1 MGHYKSN
8 VRDLEF
14 NLFEVL
20 KINEALDAGEF
31 GDMDTETAKGILA
44 EVRTLTE
51 GPVAESFASADRNPP
66 VFDPETHTVSI
77 PEDFKKSFAAWYEA
91 GYTLMG
97 LPEELGGMPTPRS
110 LVWGTGEMMLGANP
124 AAYMYSAGPSFAAVM
139 FENGTEEQKKWATT
153 CVERGWGATM
163 VLTEPD
169 AGSDVGAGRTKAIQ
183 QDDGSWHIEGVKRF
197 ITSADADDM
206 FENTFHLVLAR
217 PEGAGPGTKGLSLF
231 FVPKFHFDFE
241 KNEMGERNGVFVT
254 NVEHKMGLK
263 VSTTCEL
270 TFGGHGVPAKGWMIG
285 GDELNQGIR
294 QMFDVI
300 EHARMMVGT
309 KAISTLSTGYLNAL
323 EFAKERVQGGD
334 MAEMADKNAP
344 RVTITH
350 HPDVRRALIRQK
362 AFAEGLRAVYMYT
375 AAHQDETIAARV
387 SGADA
392 EMAHRVNDLLL
403 PIVKGVGSERA
414 YELLTESLQTF
425 GGSGFLQDYP
435 IEQYIRDAKI
445 DSLYEGTTAIQAQD
459 FFFRKIARD
468 RGTAVGHVS
477 AQLKKFLENDAS
489 NGQLAA
495 ERELLAT
502 AMADVEAMI
511 ATCFEHLM
519 AAQEDPKRLYT
530 IGLASVRVLMGFGD
544 LVMGWRLLEGA
555 EVALGA
561 LEGADDDDKAF
572 YNGKI
577 AAARWFAAN
586 ELPLLTATRGI
597 VAGMGNDLM
606 ELDEAAF

>member
-14 NLFEVL
+14 NMFEVL
-20 KINEALDAGEF
+20 GINEALDAGEF
-31 GDMDTETAKGILA
+31 GDLDTDTAKGILA
-44 EVRTLTE
+44 EVQTLTE

-66 VFDPETHTVSI
+66 VFDPETHSVSI
-77 PEDFKKSFAAWYEA
+77 PEDFKKSFKAWFDA
-91 GYTLMG
+91 GYWSMG
-97 LPEELGGMPTPRS
+97 LPEDLGGMPAPST
-110 LVWGTGEMMLGANP
+110 LVWAVGEMMLGANP
-124 AAYMYSAGPSFAAVM
+124 AAFMYGAGPAFAGVLYH
-139 FENGTEEQKKWATT
+139 NGTEEQKKWAAT
-153 CVERGWGATM
+153 CVERGWGSTM

-169 AGSDVGAGRTKAIQ
+169 AGSDVGAGRTKAVK
-183 QDDGSWHIEGVKRF
+183 QDDGTWHIEGVKRF
-197 ITSADADDM
+197 ITSADSDDM
-206 FENTFHLVLAR
+206 FENIFHLVLAR

-241 KNEMGERNGVFVT
+241 TNEMGERNGVFVT
-254 NVEHKMGLK
+254 GVEHKMGLK

-270 TFGGHGVPAKGWMIG
+270 TFGGHGVPAKGWMVG

-323 EFAKERVQGGD
+323 EYAKERVQGGD

-375 AAHQDETIAARV
+375 AAHQNDVVAQRV

-392 EMAHRVNDLLL
+392 ELAHRVNDLLL

-468 RGTAVGHVS
+468 RGTAIGHVS
-477 AQLKKFLENDAS
+477 AQIKHFLENDAS

-502 AMADVEAMI
+502 ALGDVEAII
-511 ATCFEHLM
+511 ATCFDHLM

-530 IGLASVRVLMGFGD
+530 IGLASVRLLMAFGD
-544 LVMGWRLLEGA
+544 LVMGWRLLAGA

-561 LEGADDDDKAF
+561 LDGADDDDKAF
-572 YNGKI
+572 YEGKI

-586 ELPLLTATRGI
+586 ELPLVTATRGI
-597 VAGMGNDLM
+597 VAGLGNDLM